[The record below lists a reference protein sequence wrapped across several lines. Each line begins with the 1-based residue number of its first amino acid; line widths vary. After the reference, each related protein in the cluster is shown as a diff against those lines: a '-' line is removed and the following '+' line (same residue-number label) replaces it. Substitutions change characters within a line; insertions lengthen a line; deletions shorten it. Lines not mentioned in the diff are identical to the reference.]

1 CTGPNKLPDGQPG
14 HIRHERQR
22 QRPDAADLQRVRRVA
37 ACLVAGRHGDR
48 LHAQKRMGRHGGHLR
63 HGHRRRTEEE
73 AAPLQHCQRQSR
85 LAAPAAATAANATA
99 AIPTSRNLDRQG
111 EPNAGRPDVSMDMN
125 KMMQQV
131 QQLQAQMA
139 QAQEELKNETVEA
152 SAGGGMVTV
161 KATGDLQITEIKI
174 APEAID
180 PDDPELLSDMVLAA
194 VNEALRSAQALA
206 QSKLGGMAGLG
217 DLGGMGLPGL

>member
-1 CTGPNKLPDGQPG
+1 
-14 HIRHERQR
+14 
-22 QRPDAADLQRVRRVA
+22 
-37 ACLVAGRHGDR
+37 
-48 LHAQKRMGRHGGHLR
+48 M
-63 HGHRRRTEEE
+63 
-73 AAPLQHCQRQSR
+73 
-85 LAAPAAATAANATA
+85 
-99 AIPTSRNLDRQG
+99 
-111 EPNAGRPDVSMDMN
+111 SMDMN

-161 KATGDLQITEIKI
+161 KATGDLQITEINI